1 MERIKTWIKDNKADS
16 LFIACALLFGAL
28 FGFAVIAYDDAYNM
42 PLIGA
47 TIKEEIRYN
56 LNSYHNWTSRILI
69 NTVWS
74 IILEHVYYLYMIYM
88 AISMYVLC
96 KALYHIIPGEK
107 DYKKAVFTVMVAMF
121 FPFHLMTSAGWIAT
135 TGTYFGPQAFGIMAL
150 LPMGK
155 IAKKEALSI
164 KEVLWFSLCLLY
176 GANFE
181 QMCVALVF
189 LYGVFCVWML
199 MEKNIRFETFL
210 FLGLSVASL
219 IFILT
224 CPGNWGRSGEEAE
237 LFPTYG
243 MLGFA
248 DKLELATSLTLKWIY
263 LDGTLLTLFLLG
275 LIAVVVW
282 KKYSH
287 PGYRLAATIPFGVS
301 LLLGPLRD
309 VTEYLFPK
317 VGMLTEDI
325 EYYGAINVEHRGVGI
340 GLLQLFVCLSL
351 SLLVLVSLI
360 LINDTLRDLVADVSL
375 VLVGVGTGTMMGFS
389 PTIYASEGRTFST
402 LTLCVMIL
410 LMHIYE
416 KNRDTF
422 ALAFKKVNILY
433 VEYAVILFSYLNLA
447 TLIMTQFYSQA

>member
-1 MERIKTWIKDNKADS
+1 MERIKTWIKDDKADS

-56 LNSYHNWTSRILI
+56 LNSYHSWTSRILI

-74 IILEHVYYLYMIYM
+74 IILEHIYYLYMIYM

-96 KALYHIIPGEK
+96 KALYHMIPGEK
-107 DYKKAVFTVMVAMF
+107 DYKKAVFTVMVALL

-199 MEKNIRFETFL
+199 VEKNIRFESFW
-210 FLGLSVASL
+210 FFGLSVASL
-219 IFILT
+219 VFILT

-243 MLGFA
+243 MLGLV
-248 DKLELATSLTLKWIY
+248 DKLELATSLTLKWMY
-263 LDGTLLTLFLLG
+263 LEGTLLTLFLLG

-282 KKYSH
+282 KKYSE
-287 PGYRLAATIPFGVS
+287 PGYRLIATVPFGLS

-309 VTEYLFPK
+309 ATEYLFPK
-317 VGMLTEDI
+317 VEMLTEDI

-340 GLLQLFVCLSL
+340 GLLQFFVCLAL
-351 SLLVLVSLI
+351 SLLVLISLV
-360 LINDTLRDLVADVSL
+360 LISDSLRDLIVDVCL
-375 VLVGVGTGTMMGFS
+375 VLAGVGTGTMMGFS

-402 LTLCVMIL
+402 LALCVMIL
-410 LMHIYE
+410 IMHIYG
-416 KNRDTF
+416 KNRDV
-422 ALAFKKVNILY
+422 LASTFKKVDAVY
-433 VEYAVILFSYLNLA
+433 VEYGVMIFSYLNLA
-447 TLIMTQFYSQA
+447 ALIMTQFYSQS